1 MLQEENKYI
10 QSKKFSEFYE
20 YFSMTCDVLC

>member
-1 MLQEENKYI
+1 MLQEENNYI
-10 QSKKFSEFYE
+10 QSRKFSEFYE